1 MIVVFSK
8 KQGANDMSN
17 SVNINPAQ
25 SYAFPSGN
33 ISWQVFNET
42 NIQGSYQVTLSSGQL
57 LEKHT
62 VDAHGHSAITGG
74 DYTGA
79 TITNT
84 GNTSLNLKI
93 N

>member
-1 MIVVFSK
+1 MTCQILLILIRLNLMPF
-8 KQGANDMSN
+8 
-17 SVNINPAQ
+17 
-25 SYAFPSGN
+25 